1 MSNIE
6 ELFKILKEKKA
17 TLGAAESCTGGRF
30 SAKITAVPGSSEF
43 FIGSI
48 ISYANS
54 VKEKILEVPEID
66 IKNHGAVS
74 RVVAEK
80 MAVQVRELLNCT
92 FSVSIT
98 GIAGPGGGTQ
108 AKPVGTVWFGISGL
122 NIVKT
127 EVKQFTGDRAQ
138 VQEAAANYAIELL
151 IKTLTDS
158 AFQSQ
163 SQKS

>member
-1 MSNIE
+1 MSRIE

-17 TLGAAESCTGGRF
+17 TIGAAESCTGGRL

-43 FIGSI
+43 FIGSVV
-48 ISYANS
+48 SYANS

-74 RVVAEK
+74 LVVAEK
-80 MAVQVRELLNCT
+80 MAVHVRELLNCT

-151 IKTLTDS
+151 IRTITDS

-163 SQKS
+163 SKKS

>member
-1 MSNIE
+1 MDKVE
-6 ELFKILKEKKA
+6 KLFKILKEKKA

-54 VKEKILEVPEID
+54 VKQDVLEIPEID

-74 RVVAEK
+74 QIVAEK
-80 MAVQVRELLNCT
+80 MSRNVRELLNCT

-98 GIAGPGGGTQ
+98 GIAGPGGGSQT
-108 AKPVGTVWFGISGL
+108 KPVGTVWFGISGL
-122 NIVKT
+122 KIVKT
-127 EVKQFTGDRAQ
+127 EMKVFIGDRAR
-138 VQEAAANYAIELL
+138 VQDAASDYAIELL
-151 IKTLTDS
+151 IKTISSL
-158 AFQSQ
+158 
-163 SQKS
+163 

>member
-17 TLGAAESCTGGRF
+17 TLGAAESCTGGRL

-151 IKTLTDS
+151 IRTVTDS
-158 AFQSQ
+158 AYQSQ
-163 SQKS
+163 SK

>member
-1 MSNIE
+1 MNNIE
-6 ELFKILKEKKA
+6 RLFKILKANKA
-17 TLGAAESCTGGRF
+17 TIGAAESCTGGRF
-30 SAKITAVPGSSEF
+30 SAKITGVPGSSEF
-43 FIGSI
+43 FVGSV

-80 MAVQVRELLNCT
+80 MAVQVRELLNCDFT
-92 FSVSIT
+92 VSIT
-98 GIAGPGGGTQ
+98 GIAGPGGGSAT
-108 AKPVGTVWFGISGL
+108 KPVGTVWFGISGL

-138 VQEAAANYAIELL
+138 VQDAAADYAIELL
-151 IKTLTDS
+151 IRTVTDS
-158 AFQSQ
+158 ASQSQ
-163 SQKS
+163 SSKS

>member
-1 MSNIE
+1 MDKVE

-54 VKEKILEVPEID
+54 VKQDVLEIPEID

-74 RVVAEK
+74 QVVAEK
-80 MAVQVRELLNCT
+80 MSRNVRELLNCT

-98 GIAGPGGGTQ
+98 GIAGPGGGSQT
-108 AKPVGTVWFGISGL
+108 KPVGTVWFGISGL
-122 NIVKT
+122 KIVKT
-127 EVKQFTGDRAQ
+127 EMKVFIGDRAR
-138 VQEAAANYAIELL
+138 VQDAASDYAIELL
-151 IKTLTDS
+151 IKTISSL
-158 AFQSQ
+158 
-163 SQKS
+163 